1 MKTKQLF
8 YFLAAIFLTVAVF
21 LTAVQPAAA
30 QPTLNPPPPDFYS
43 CKKVGT
49 QTICQGER
57 VISYGPDDTGIVCG
71 SGSGNFTIFD
81 SGTYRQSAIRYYD
94 QNGNLTRRVI
104 HENFTFAQFSNPLSG
119 AIVPYTQHNVIT
131 DDLAVPGDFNSA
143 TETNTGENNFTL
155 PGQGAIL
162 LSSGR
167 TVTAPDGSIEF
178 RAGPQGFLDYG
189 NGDPSAMA
197 TMCAALQ

>member
-8 YFLAAIFLTVAVF
+8 YFLAAILLVAVV
-21 LTAVQPAAA
+21 LTPVQPVAA
-30 QPTLNPPPPDFYS
+30 QQALNPPPPSFLS

-71 SGSGNFTIFD
+71 SGSENFTIFD
-81 SGTYRQSAIRYYD
+81 SGTYRQSVIRYYD
-94 QNGNLTRRVI
+94 RNGNLTRRVI
-104 HENFTFAQFSNPLSG
+104 HENFTFGQFSNPLSG

-131 DDLAVPGDFNSA
+131 DDLAVPGDFSSA

-167 TVTAPDGSIEF
+167 IVTAPDGSIEF

-189 NGDPSAMA
+189 NGDSSAMA
-197 TMCAALQ
+197 KICAALQ